1 MDIGKFF
8 TFRFSLLTKK
18 SYLCS
23 RFHEMGARNSNLVF
37 IINIKDLKI
46 YGNKNQT
53 AARWP

>member
-1 MDIGKFF
+1 MCIGKFF